1 MTSMD
6 QPSKVVKRSLRQL
19 AALANEEELRRAL
32 LPLAAEFDEWRAGRL
47 ESGELVGIIHRFH
60 DGPAR
65 EIWKD
70 YAYARDPALA
80 RAIATGVIER
90 DKVPAEVLEFLGG
103 AIECYARESQVGD
116 SS

>member
-1 MTSMD
+1 MMTPND
-6 QPSKVVKRSLRQL
+6 QPSKVVKRSMRQL

-32 LPLAAEFDEWRAGRL
+32 PPLAAAFDEWRAGRL
-47 ESGELVGIIHRFH
+47 ESGELVDIIHRFH

-70 YAYARDPALA
+70 FAYARDSALA

-90 DKVPAEVLEFLGG
+90 DKVPADVLEFLGS
-103 AIECYARESQVGD
+103 AIEYYGQDSRGD
-116 SS
+116 